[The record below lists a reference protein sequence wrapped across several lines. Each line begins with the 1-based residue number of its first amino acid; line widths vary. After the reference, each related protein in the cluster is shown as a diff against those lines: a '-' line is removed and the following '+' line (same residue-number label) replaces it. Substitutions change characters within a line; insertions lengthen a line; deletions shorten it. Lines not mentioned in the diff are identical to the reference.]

1 MNLGWA
7 MARGRVVGG
16 TRATRALATSRRAG
30 GRERVRGARAA
41 ASGSGG
47 EDVGAAG
54 ESKSLENLKSA
65 LNNARTNLDEQTSP
79 GAGLESAEEQ
89 AEAAFADLLLTSLDD
104 GREADLSELAES
116 GTMPEEATGR
126 KSKNWLGDMQQLFG
140 ALAGGAHIVKK
151 EDGRV

>member
-1 MNLGWA
+1 
-7 MARGRVVGG
+7 MARGLVGG

-47 EDVGAAG
+47 EDSAG

-116 GTMPEEATGR
+116 GTMPEEATRQRG
-126 KSKNWLGDMQQLFG
+126 NWLGDMQQLFG

>member
-30 GRERVRGARAA
+30 GRGRVRGSRGA

-47 EDVGAAG
+47 EDSAG